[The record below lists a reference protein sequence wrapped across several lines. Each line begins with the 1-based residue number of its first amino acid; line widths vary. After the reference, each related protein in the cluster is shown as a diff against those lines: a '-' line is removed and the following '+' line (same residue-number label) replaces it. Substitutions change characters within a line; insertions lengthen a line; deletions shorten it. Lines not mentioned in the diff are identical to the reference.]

1 MARKGRIVTDDD
13 LRVLSSAWG
22 IINLQR
28 EEVKHVG
35 AKRAAA
41 AISRAL
47 KSLDGAI
54 RHASLQLHR
63 QDYEEKA

>member
-1 MARKGRIVTDDD
+1 MARKGRIVTERDMD
-13 LRVLSSAWG
+13 VLLKNWG
-22 IINLQR
+22 IMNMAR
-28 EEVKHVG
+28 SEVRHVG

-54 RHASLQLHR
+54 RHGQAMLHR
-63 QDYEEKA
+63 QERGDK

>member
-1 MARKGRIVTDDD
+1 MARKGRIVTQDD
-13 LRVLSSAWG
+13 LDILSASWG
-22 IINLQR
+22 IISDQR
-28 EEVKHVG
+28 ANVKSAG

-54 RHASLQLHR
+54 RHGQAMLHR
-63 QDYEEKA
+63 QERGDK